1 MHVCIISLRIQPAVA
16 TAYSDEKFGSRITI
30 HDQEYRFQT
39 SFSSLD
45 CLCYFFFFLLVPNCL
60 LEFCWPFFRVSRVL
74 QCFSQKMECLHP
86 NSLIT
91 YLNSTSSNAL
101 PGQPALVQVRT
112 VPIVFI
118 QKTHKSPAQ
127 KVFHLLFIDAYKFRW
142 FY

>member
-74 QCFSQKMECLHP
+74 LPKNGMFAPEFTYHIPKFHFFKCFTRPASISSSAHSSNCLHP
-86 NSLIT
+86 KN
-91 YLNSTSSNAL
+91 
-101 PGQPALVQVRT
+101 P
-112 VPIVFI
+112 
-118 QKTHKSPAQ
+118 
-127 KVFHLLFIDAYKFRW
+127 
-142 FY
+142 